1 MDLELC
7 KRYVDIKRNGT
18 LDEKIAIML
27 ECIELEDEEMLCRDA
42 RYDLAQLFLTGEGI
56 DKDREQ
62 AIELL
67 MSSADM
73 GSIRAMEQVGA
84 LLIEDGIVEEGNA
97 YLQKAKDNKLSDVEL
112 DQTVKNIQRAIN
124 RIRGI

>member
-18 LDEKIAIML
+18 LEEKIAIMM
-27 ECIELEDEEMLCRDA
+27 ECMELEDEEMLCRDA
-42 RYDLAQLFLTGEGI
+42 RYDLAQLFLTGEGV

-97 YLQKAKDNKLSDVEL
+97 YLQKAKDNKLSDAEL
-112 DQTVKNIQRAIN
+112 NQTVKNIQRALN